1 MAIDWW
7 VVAFNIT
14 MMEKT
19 SKEYFV
25 CFSYLVRLDSG
36 KLSKSATSMAEAIFK
51 ADAIRKHSMLLD
63 DSDSEGM
70 DKSTEKLR
78 KLNSPNLSTISS
90 QRNQK
95 VKDFK
100 V

>member
-1 MAIDWW
+1 
-7 VVAFNIT
+7 
-14 MMEKT
+14 
-19 SKEYFV
+19 
-25 CFSYLVRLDSG
+25 
-36 KLSKSATSMAEAIFK
+36 MAEAIFK
-51 ADAIRKHSMLLD
+51 ADAIRKHSVLLD

-70 DKSTEKLR
+70 DKSTEKLQ

-95 VKDFK
+95 GKDFK

>member
-7 VVAFNIT
+7 VIAFNIT
-14 MMEKT
+14 IMEKT

-51 ADAIRKHSMLLD
+51 VDAIQKHSVLLD

-70 DKSTEKLR
+70 DKSAEKLR
-78 KLNSPNLSTISS
+78 KLNFPYLCTISS

-95 VKDFK
+95 GKDFK